1 MKTFLVYNTSF
12 FGDMILTNPL
22 CRQLKRVYPHSHLV
36 FISDKTYADV
46 ARYMDGV
53 DEVWIYDKHKKH
65 KGIIGFYNFYKEHK
79 NAYSFDAAF
88 IIYGNERGI
97 FLSKL
102 LGAKKIYADS
112 THKYVHRLLDNP
124 PINYG
129 KWYQIQDQNT
139 YLAELYTQVP
149 TESLPMKYHVP
160 EEAFA
165 YVDSILLKD
174 IHKPIVALNP
184 ITKNKEKDLKRDMLI
199 PLIELITK
207 ASMMP
212 VIIGTGKELE
222 SYYESLPE
230 HTKEKTLNLINKT
243 TVPQLAAFLKRT
255 KVLISADTGTA
266 HFALALDVPVVD
278 IFYRKNKESLRIWAP
293 KNFYRHKVLSAGDD
307 FSAENLWKNALELI
321 NR

>member
-184 ITKNKEKDLKRDMLI
+184 ITKNKEKDLK
-199 PLIELITK
+199 
-207 ASMMP
+207 
-212 VIIGTGKELE
+212 
-222 SYYESLPE
+222 
-230 HTKEKTLNLINKT
+230 
-243 TVPQLAAFLKRT
+243 
-255 KVLISADTGTA
+255 
-266 HFALALDVPVVD
+266 
-278 IFYRKNKESLRIWAP
+278 
-293 KNFYRHKVLSAGDD
+293 
-307 FSAENLWKNALELI
+307 
-321 NR
+321 

>member
-36 FISDKTYADV
+36 FISDKTYVDV

-65 KGIIGFYNFYKEHK
+65 KGITGFYNFYKEHK

-222 SYYESLPE
+222 SYYE
-230 HTKEKTLNLINKT
+230 
-243 TVPQLAAFLKRT
+243 
-255 KVLISADTGTA
+255 
-266 HFALALDVPVVD
+266 
-278 IFYRKNKESLRIWAP
+278 
-293 KNFYRHKVLSAGDD
+293 
-307 FSAENLWKNALELI
+307 
-321 NR
+321 

>member
-65 KGIIGFYNFYKEHK
+65 KGITGFYNFYKEHK
-79 NAYSFDAAF
+79 NTYSFDAAF
-88 IIYGNERGI
+88 II

-174 IHKPIVALNP
+174 IHKPIIALNP

-222 SYYESLPE
+222 TYYESLPK
-230 HTKEKTLNLINKT
+230 HTKEKTLNLNNKT

-293 KNFYRHKVLSAGDD
+293 KNFYRHKILSAGDD
-307 FSAENLWKNALELI
+307 FSAENIWKNALELI

>member
-222 SYYESLPE
+222 SYYESLSE

-307 FSAENLWKNALELI
+307 FSAENIWKNALELI

>member
-230 HTKEKTLNLINKT
+230 HTKEKTLNLINIT
-243 TVPQLAAFLKRT
+243 TVLQLAAFLKRT

-307 FSAENLWKNALELI
+307 FSAENIWKNALELI